1 MYLSCGSKSPEFNL
15 ECIIFLPLY
24 LFFSTFHSSPLPH
37 LARSSILSTAG
48 CHGNLLPHP
57 RSPTPS
63 LLLLQYLRFIVVAW
77 QQVTQ
82 CFLATGPPE
91 GSANPEPLCIS
102 NPHIPPSLSASLSF
116 YHLFPSS
123 ITRRLS
129 PSHML
134 YLSND
139 SRYSNFIYLKSN

>member
-1 MYLSCGSKSPEFNL
+1 MSTSLFLY
-15 ECIIFLPLY
+15 LPL
-24 LFFSTFHSSPLPH
+24 LSPSTPCSFFHFEYGWLPWKPPPPSPLAH
-37 LARSSILSTAG
+37 SQ
-48 CHGNLLPHP
+48 
-57 RSPTPS
+57 

-123 ITRRLS
+123 TTRRLS
-129 PSHML
+129 ASHML
-134 YLSND
+134 YLLND
-139 SRYSNFIYLKSN
+139 SRYSNLIYLKSN